1 LSVECR
7 ALIVGGSKGLG
18 YAAAE
23 ALAEEG
29 CKLAVTARSVEDL
42 ERARMRLLA
51 AGASSVF
58 VKSVDHSRKEGA
70 EALVPWALE
79 VLGELDF
86 VLLAYGN
93 PRREPLEIHEAL
105 WDDWMEAASIFLA
118 LTGTVIRDLVSL
130 NPVKATLV
138 MVSSFTVAEPMSPLV
153 VSDAARAGLTRIA
166 RVAARRYP
174 GRLRPLVVMVGSFP
188 TPGAMETIRRI
199 AEARGDD
206 PQEVWRREVESL
218 SPLGRAGMMGEW
230 KWLVKTLLRAPEYLH
245 GAVIQ
250 FDGGT
255 GRASIP

>member
-1 LSVECR
+1 MGGECR
-7 ALIVGGSKGLG
+7 ALIVGGSRGLG

-29 CKLAVTARSVEDL
+29 CKLAVTARGVGDL
-42 ERARMRLLA
+42 ERARRKLLA
-51 AGASSVF
+51 AGAPHVLI
-58 VKSVDHSRKEGA
+58 KSVDHSRREGA
-70 EALVPWALE
+70 ESLIPWAVEALGGLE
-79 VLGELDF
+79 F

-93 PRREPLEIHEAL
+93 PRREPLEIHETG
-105 WDDWMEAASIFLA
+105 WDDWIEAASIFLA
-118 LTGTVIRDLVSL
+118 LTGIVIRDLVSL

-174 GRLRPLVVMVGSFP
+174 ERLRPVVVMVGSFP
-188 TPGAMETIRRI
+188 TPGALETIRRI
-199 AEARGDD
+199 AEARGVD
-206 PQEVWRREVESL
+206 PQEVWRREVEAL
-218 SPLGRAGMMGEW
+218 SPLGRAGMIGEW